1 MPSNTGYSI
10 TTRRLRLCCGHPEW
24 LRKTQDF
31 YNEIESFYYD
41 LLLAHEELGELG
53 SQKTL
58 RALEVL
64 TIMGRDKQVPQNPL
78 PWGKVPLYFRRAAI
92 NSAIA
97 AAKSHISR
105 QKSIPGRKA
114 EKLHS
119 AVTYYKGMYRDFSH
133 KEITLKVW
141 TGEQWKWMRCRLY
154 GREFPAEAEL
164 MSPSVTFEK

>member
-1 MPSNTGYSI
+1 MPSNIGYSI

-53 SQKTL
+53 SQRTL

-78 PWGKVPLYFRRAAI
+78 PWEKVPLYFRRAAI

-97 AAKSHISR
+97 AANHYIYYHRIYGNTRLLLKTCFKLIIEDVHIAII
-105 QKSIPGRKA
+105 QKRK
-114 EKLHS
+114 K
-119 AVTYYKGMYRDFSH
+119 YK
-133 KEITLKVW
+133 K
-141 TGEQWKWMRCRLY
+141 
-154 GREFPAEAEL
+154 
-164 MSPSVTFEK
+164 

>member
-78 PWGKVPLYFRRAAI
+78 PWE
-92 NSAIA
+92 
-97 AAKSHISR
+97 KSHCISGVLR
-105 QKSIPGRKA
+105 
-114 EKLHS
+114 
-119 AVTYYKGMYRDFSH
+119 
-133 KEITLKVW
+133 
-141 TGEQWKWMRCRLY
+141 
-154 GREFPAEAEL
+154 
-164 MSPSVTFEK
+164 

>member
-1 MPSNTGYSI
+1 MPSNIGYSI

-78 PWGKVPLYFRRAAI
+78 PWEKVPLYFRRAAI

-154 GREFPAEAEL
+154 IRILSLTDIAMVDG
-164 MSPSVTFEK
+164 